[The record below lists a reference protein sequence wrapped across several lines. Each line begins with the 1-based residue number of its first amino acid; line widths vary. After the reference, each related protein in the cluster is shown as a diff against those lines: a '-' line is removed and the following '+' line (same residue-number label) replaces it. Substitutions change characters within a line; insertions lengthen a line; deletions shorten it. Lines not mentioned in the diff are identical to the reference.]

1 MGRNSC
7 RYKHASSAEQG
18 RAIASRR
25 RFIHA
30 AGGTGL
36 VLAAALAAVTGAD
49 AQRAGGG
56 RGQQDAPTGTPGGPI
71 YTPPSPAMNI
81 SGVWWTQS
89 YSPKIQ
95 VLGGDLPLNEKG
107 SAQYARN
114 MGALKDGTLKDEAR
128 HLCVPDG
135 VPRILGNPYPFQ
147 IIQTPG
153 RVTFVYELNHVI
165 RPIPLDKPQVSAE
178 ELEVALYYSGH
189 SVAHWEG
196 YTLVIETAGFNE
208 KTFLDATGAPHSDAM
223 TTIERIKKLNGTT
236 LEDVITITDPEMFT
250 KPWSSRFVYEL
261 HPEVRLEDYV
271 CGEKHRDISKVQG
284 VVVPK

>member
-1 MGRNSC
+1 MRRNSC
-7 RYKHASSAEQG
+7 RHRDASSAEEGQ
-18 RAIASRR
+18 AIASRR
-25 RFIHA
+25 RFIHCAGA
-30 AGGTGL
+30 AGL
-36 VLAAALAAVTGAD
+36 VLAAALTAATGAD

-56 RGQQDAPTGTPGGPI
+56 RGQQDAATGTPGGPI

-95 VLGGDLPLNEKG
+95 ALGGDLPLNEKG

-114 MGALKDGTLKDEAR
+114 MGGLKDGTLKDEAR

-189 SVAHWEG
+189 SVAHWDG
-196 YTLVIETAGFNE
+196 DTLVIETAGFNE

-223 TTIERIKKLNGTT
+223 TTVERVKKVDDKT
-236 LEDVITITDPEMFT
+236 LEDVITVTDPEMYS
-250 KPWSSRFVYEL
+250 KSWSARFAYDL

-271 CGEKHRDISKVQG
+271 CGERHRDISKIQG